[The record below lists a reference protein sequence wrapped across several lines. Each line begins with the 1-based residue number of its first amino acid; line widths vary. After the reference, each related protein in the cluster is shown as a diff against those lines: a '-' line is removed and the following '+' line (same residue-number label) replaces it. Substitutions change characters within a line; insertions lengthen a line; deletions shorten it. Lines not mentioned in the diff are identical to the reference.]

1 MGLLDDVMVNVKSAA
16 NSVGKKTNE
25 IVDYS
30 KLRFTASGLNNE
42 IRKKYQTLGEE
53 VYTSTKIGSEDTK
66 SIELLIREIDE
77 LKAQL
82 QSTKG
87 QITYAK
93 NKIICPVCKA
103 ELNKDSLFCNKCG
116 AKIESEPFV
125 PDEDPTEEE
134 VVVEDPFKE
143 VVVKSDSDEDADLE
157 DASVTLKTPQS
168 EE

>member
-66 SIELLIREIDE
+66 SIELLIKEIDE

-82 QSTKG
+82 QATKE

-116 AKIESEPFV
+116 SKIESDPFV

-143 VVVKSDSDEDADLE
+143 VVVKSDSDEDADILNE
-157 DASVTLKTPQS
+157 STVVK
-168 EE
+168 

>member
-1 MGLLDDVMVNVKSAA
+1 MGLSDDVMVNVKSAA

-66 SIELLIREIDE
+66 SIELLIKEIDE

-82 QSTKG
+82 QATKE

-116 AKIESEPFV
+116 AKIESDPFV
-125 PDEDPTEEE
+125 SDEDPTEEE

>member
-1 MGLLDDVMVNVKSAA
+1 MVQ
-16 NSVGKKTNE
+16 KTP
-25 IVDYS
+25 S
-30 KLRFTASGLNNE
+30 LS
-42 IRKKYQTLGEE
+42 
-53 VYTSTKIGSEDTK
+53 
-66 SIELLIREIDE
+66 
-77 LKAQL
+77 
-82 QSTKG
+82 
-87 QITYAK
+87 K

-116 AKIESEPFV
+116 AKIESDPFV

>member
-16 NSVGKKTNE
+16 NTVGKKTNE

-30 KLRFTASGLNNE
+30 KLRFTASGLTNE

-66 SIELLIREIDE
+66 SIELLIKEIDE

-82 QSTKG
+82 QATKE

-116 AKIESEPFV
+116 AKIESDPFV
-125 PDEDPTEEE
+125 PDDTVEEEE

-143 VVVKSDSDEDADLE
+143 VVVKSDSDEDAELDDTTVE
-157 DASVTLKTPQS
+157 VPQT

>member
-53 VYTSTKIGSEDTK
+53 VYT
-66 SIELLIREIDE
+66 
-77 LKAQL
+77 
-82 QSTKG
+82 
-87 QITYAK
+87 
-93 NKIICPVCKA
+93 
-103 ELNKDSLFCNKCG
+103 KCG

>member
-82 QSTKG
+82 QSTKE

-103 ELNKDSLFCNKCG
+103 ELNK
-116 AKIESEPFV
+116 IV
-125 PDEDPTEEE
+125 Y
-134 VVVEDPFKE
+134 
-143 VVVKSDSDEDADLE
+143 
-157 DASVTLKTPQS
+157 SVTNVAQRLSLNHLFLMKTQQKKRLL
-168 EE
+168 

>member
-82 QSTKG
+82 QSTK
-87 QITYAK
+87 
-93 NKIICPVCKA
+93 
-103 ELNKDSLFCNKCG
+103 
-116 AKIESEPFV
+116 EPFV

>member
-1 MGLLDDVMVNVKSAA
+1 M
-16 NSVGKKTNE
+16 KKFIPAQRLVQKTPSLSN
-25 IVDYS
+25 
-30 KLRFTASGLNNE
+30 F
-42 IRKKYQTLGEE
+42 
-53 VYTSTKIGSEDTK
+53 
-66 SIELLIREIDE
+66 IREIDE

-82 QSTKG
+82 QSTKE

>member
-30 KLRFTASGLNNE
+30 ELRFTASGLNNE

-82 QSTKG
+82 QSTKE

-93 NKIICPVCKA
+93 NKIILYVR
-103 ELNKDSLFCNKCG
+103 LNLT
-116 AKIESEPFV
+116 KIV
-125 PDEDPTEEE
+125 Y
-134 VVVEDPFKE
+134 
-143 VVVKSDSDEDADLE
+143 
-157 DASVTLKTPQS
+157 SVTNVAQRLSLNHLFLMKTQQKKRLL
-168 EE
+168 

>member
-1 MGLLDDVMVNVKSAA
+1 MVQK
-16 NSVGKKTNE
+16 
-25 IVDYS
+25 
-30 KLRFTASGLNNE
+30 
-42 IRKKYQTLGEE
+42 
-53 VYTSTKIGSEDTK
+53 
-66 SIELLIREIDE
+66 
-77 LKAQL
+77 
-82 QSTKG
+82 
-87 QITYAK
+87 ITYAK